1 MGITGGIIQI
11 IVLLLPVILA
21 AIAASNTPEAK
32 LSDQNEN
39 IDKAI
44 AKGDA
49 TAVTSL
55 ANDMLGKLRNTDSGN
70 TK

>member
-1 MGITGGIIQI
+1 MSIIGGIIQI
-11 IVLLLPVILA
+11 VVLLLPVILA
-21 AIAASNTPEAK
+21 AIAARNTPEAK

-49 TAVTSL
+49 AAVTNL
-55 ANDMLGKLRNTDSGN
+55 ANDMLGKLRDTNSGDSQ
-70 TK
+70 

>member
-21 AIAASNTPEAK
+21 AIAARNTPEAK

-49 TAVTSL
+49 NAVT
-55 ANDMLGKLRNTDSGN
+55 NITNNMLGKLRDTDGGN
-70 TK
+70 IK